1 MELSTRGVLGT
12 ALAAGLALGA
22 ASGARAGLGGS
33 VAVTSDNVLRGLS
46 QSDNRPAAQGE
57 LHWNFPAGWSGG
69 VSASE
74 LRFAPNRASL
84 ELGAQLQWHGA
95 LSDDFDLGAALA
107 HYSYPDDP
115 RPVGYEY
122 EELGV
127 SLAWRDQL
135 YAAASWIP
143 NVNFRS
149 TLDGSVRD
157 RQALSLEAS
166 WHRTLRPRLDLSA
179 GLGFFDPQG
188 LEYASYAYGN
198 ATLGWHY
205 GHWRAHLNWIW
216 VQDASNRRYS
226 AGPAGGPWTLTVAW
240 GF

>member
-1 MELSTRGVLGT
+1 MSHLTRVVL
-12 ALAAGLALGA
+12 AAVLAAGAALGV
-22 ASGARAGLGGS
+22 ASPAHAGLGGS
-33 VAVTSDNVLRGLS
+33 VTATSDNVLRGLT
-46 QSDNRPAAQGE
+46 QSDNQPSAQGE

-69 VSASE
+69 ISASE
-74 LRFAPNRASL
+74 LRLAPNRASL

-95 LSDDFDLGAALA
+95 LSDELDFGAALA

-115 RPVGYEY
+115 RPVKYAY

-135 YAAASWIP
+135 YATASWIP

-149 TLDGSVRD
+149 SVDGSVSD
-157 RQALSLEAS
+157 RQARSFEAS
-166 WHRTLRPRLDLSA
+166 WHRNLRPRLDLSA
-179 GLGFFDPQG
+179 GVGFYDPQG
-188 LEYASYAYGN
+188 LDYASYYYGD

-216 VQDASNRRYS
+216 VQDASHRRYS
-226 AGPAGGPWTLTVAW
+226 AGPAGGPWALTVAW